1 MVGLQ
6 QPQRTQGE
14 GGLRRAPAGNSSLDY
29 AQVLRQKTLF
39 PAEMEKLAAI
49 RALIAA
55 TRRLLPQTLPGESR
69 NVPRR
74 AGATSNAPAARLCRP
89 K

>member
-1 MVGLQ
+1 MRG
-6 QPQRTQGE
+6 
-14 GGLRRAPAGNSSLDY
+14 
-29 AQVLRQKTLF
+29 
-39 PAEMEKLAAI
+39 LAAI
-49 RALIAA
+49 SALIAA